1 MNKFEFIK
9 NNFSIDFLLSM
20 PTLWQLCAI
29 LVALGL
35 SFFSNQII
43 KNYVVGSAVN
53 NWKMATD
60 GLVRIISPIII
71 LIVLFFSKIYLDTF
85 QATPFLHIAISL
97 VNALIVIRLGVY
109 FIRYLTKPRP
119 WIRALENTIAS
130 LVWVIVALYL
140 FGLLSPI
147 RETLDQ
153 VQFSFGDNNFSL
165 FLVFQIL
172 FGSALAVLF
181 AVTLGQFI
189 ENRLMKVDQLDMNAR
204 VMINKVFKITLYVV
218 AVVVALS
225 SIGLDLTFLSVFGGA
240 FGVGLAFGMQ
250 KIASNYVC
258 GFIILLDKSIHIG
271 DILMVGEHYG
281 VVTLIRSRYTVLRK
295 LDGIE
300 VIIPNE
306 TLISENI
313 INHTLTDRKSRI
325 SIDVQISYK
334 SSVDK
339 AFEILLNSAR
349 NEPRVLNDP
358 APSVFLM
365 KFADSGI
372 DLMLSFYIVD
382 PEEGS
387 WGLKSDIYREI
398 WNEFQKQDI
407 DIPYPYRTVEIVN
420 SDKDKKII

>member
-9 NNFSIDFLLSM
+9 NNFNIDFLLSI
-20 PTLWQLCAI
+20 PTLLQLCAI

-53 NWKMATD
+53 NWKMAAD

-85 QATPFLHIAISL
+85 QTTPFLHIAISL

-130 LVWVIVALYL
+130 LVWVIVTLYL

-165 FLVFQIL
+165 FLVFQII

-204 VMINKVFKITLYVV
+204 VMLNKVFKITLYVI

-250 KIASNYVC
+250 KIASNYIC

-339 AFEILLNSAR
+339 AFEILLNSAK
-349 NEPRVLNDP
+349 NESRVLNDP

-398 WNEFQKQDI
+398 WSEFQKQDI
-407 DIPYPYRTVEIVN
+407 EIPYPYRTVEIIN
-420 SDKDKKII
+420 SDKDK

>member
-9 NNFSIDFLLSM
+9 NNFSLDFLLSM
-20 PTLWQLCAI
+20 TTLLQLSAI
-29 LVALGL
+29 LIALGL
-35 SFFSNQII
+35 SLFTNQVI
-43 KNYVVGSAVN
+43 KNYVVDSTKD

-71 LIVLFFSKIYLDTF
+71 LIVLFLSKIYLDTF
-85 QATPFLHIAISL
+85 QLAPILHIAISL
-97 VNALIVIRLGVY
+97 VNALIIIRLGVY
-109 FIRYLTKPRP
+109 FIRYIIKPRP

-130 LVWVIVALYL
+130 LVWIIVALYL

-147 RETLDQ
+147 RESLTQ
-153 VQFSFGDNNFSL
+153 IQFSFGENNFSL
-165 FLVFQIL
+165 FLALQVI
-172 FGSALAVLF
+172 FGSGIAVLF
-181 AVTLGQFI
+181 AVTIGQFI

-204 VMINKVFKITLYVV
+204 VMLNKILKITLYVV

-250 KIASNYVC
+250 KIASNYIC

-325 SIDVQISYK
+325 SVDVQISYK

-339 AFEILLNSAR
+339 AFEIMLNTAK
-349 NEPRVLNDP
+349 NESRVLNDP
-358 APSVFLM
+358 MPSVFLM

-372 DLMLSFYIVD
+372 DLMLSFYILD

-387 WGLKSDIYREI
+387 WGLKSDVYREI
-398 WNEFQKQDI
+398 WKEFQKHDI
-407 DIPYPYRTVEIVN
+407 EIPYPYRTVEIIN
-420 SDKDKKII
+420 SEKIKK

>member
-9 NNFSIDFLLSM
+9 NNFSLDFLLSM
-20 PTLWQLCAI
+20 TTLLQLSAI
-29 LVALGL
+29 LIALGL
-35 SFFSNQII
+35 SLFTNQVI
-43 KNYVVGSAVN
+43 KNYVVGSTKN

-71 LIVLFFSKIYLDTF
+71 LIVLFLSKIYLDTF
-85 QATPFLHIAISL
+85 QSAPILHIAISL
-97 VNALIVIRLGVY
+97 VNALIIIRLGVY
-109 FIRYLTKPRP
+109 FIRYIIKPRP

-130 LVWVIVALYL
+130 LVWIIVALYL

-147 RETLDQ
+147 RESLTQ
-153 VQFSFGDNNFSL
+153 IQFSFGENNFSL
-165 FLVFQIL
+165 FLALQVI
-172 FGSALAVLF
+172 FGSGIAVLF
-181 AVTLGQFI
+181 AVTIGQFI

-204 VMINKVFKITLYVV
+204 VMLNKILKITLYVV

-250 KIASNYVC
+250 KIASNYIC

-325 SIDVQISYK
+325 SVDVQISYK

-339 AFEILLNSAR
+339 AFEIMLNTAK
-349 NEPRVLNDP
+349 NESRVLNDP
-358 APSVFLM
+358 MPSVFLM

-372 DLMLSFYIVD
+372 DLMLSFYILD

-387 WGLKSDIYREI
+387 WGLKSDVYREI
-398 WNEFQKQDI
+398 WKEFQKHDI
-407 DIPYPYRTVEIVN
+407 EIPYPYRTVEIIN
-420 SDKDKKII
+420 SEKIKK

>member
-9 NNFSIDFLLSM
+9 NNFSLDFLLSI

-35 SFFSNQII
+35 SFFTNQII

-53 NWKMATD
+53 NWRIAAD

-71 LIVLFFSKIYLDTF
+71 LIVLFFSKIFLDTF
-85 QATPFLHIAISL
+85 QTTPFLHIAISL

-109 FIRYLTKPRP
+109 FIRYLIKPRP

-165 FLVFQIL
+165 FLVFQVI

-204 VMINKVFKITLYVV
+204 VMLNKVLKITLYVV

-339 AFEILLNSAR
+339 AFEILLNSAK
-349 NEPRVLNDP
+349 NESRVLNDP

-407 DIPYPYRTVEIVN
+407 EIPYPYRTVEIIN
-420 SDKDKKII
+420 SDKDK

>member
-9 NNFSIDFLLSM
+9 NNFSLDFLLSM
-20 PTLWQLCAI
+20 TTLSQLSAI
-29 LVALGL
+29 LIALGL
-35 SFFSNQII
+35 SLFTNQVI
-43 KNYVVGSAVN
+43 KNYVVDSTKN

-71 LIVLFFSKIYLDTF
+71 LIVLFLSKIYLDTF
-85 QATPFLHIAISL
+85 QSAPILHIAISL
-97 VNALIVIRLGVY
+97 VNALIIIRLGVY
-109 FIRYLTKPRP
+109 FIRYIIKPRP

-130 LVWVIVALYL
+130 LVWIIVALYL

-147 RETLDQ
+147 RESLTQ
-153 VQFSFGDNNFSL
+153 IQFSFGENNFSL
-165 FLVFQIL
+165 FLALQVI
-172 FGSALAVLF
+172 FGSGIAVLF
-181 AVTLGQFI
+181 AVTIGQFI

-204 VMINKVFKITLYVV
+204 VMLNKILKITLYVV

-250 KIASNYVC
+250 KIASNYIC

-271 DILMVGEHYG
+271 DILMVGDHYG

-325 SIDVQISYK
+325 SVDVQISYK

-339 AFEILLNSAR
+339 AFEIMLNTAK
-349 NEPRVLNDP
+349 NESRVLNDP
-358 APSVFLM
+358 MPSVFLM

-372 DLMLSFYIVD
+372 DLMLSFYILD

-387 WGLKSDIYREI
+387 WGLKSDVYREI
-398 WNEFQKQDI
+398 WKEFQKHDI
-407 DIPYPYRTVEIVN
+407 EIPYPYRTVEIIN
-420 SDKDKKII
+420 SEKIKK

>member
-9 NNFSIDFLLSM
+9 NNFNIDFLLST

-29 LVALGL
+29 LVAIGL
-35 SFFSNQII
+35 SFSFNQII

-53 NWKMATD
+53 NWKMAAD

-85 QATPFLHIAISL
+85 QTTPFLHIGISL

-119 WIRALENTIAS
+119 WIHALENTIAS
-130 LVWVIVALYL
+130 LVWVIVTLYL

-204 VMINKVFKITLYVV
+204 VMLNKVFKITLYVI

-250 KIASNYVC
+250 KIASNYIC

-339 AFEILLNSAR
+339 AFEILLNSAK
-349 NEPRVLNDP
+349 NESRVLNDP

-365 KFADSGI
+365 RFADSGI

-407 DIPYPYRTVEIVN
+407 EIPYPYRTVEIIN
-420 SDKDKKII
+420 SDKDK

>member
-9 NNFSIDFLLSM
+9 NNFSLDFLLSM
-20 PTLWQLCAI
+20 TTLLQLSAI
-29 LVALGL
+29 LIALGL
-35 SFFSNQII
+35 SLFTNQVI
-43 KNYVVGSAVN
+43 KNYVVDSTKN
-53 NWKMATD
+53 NWKMAID

-71 LIVLFFSKIYLDTF
+71 LIVLFLSKIYLDTF
-85 QATPFLHIAISL
+85 QSAPILHIAISL
-97 VNALIVIRLGVY
+97 VIALIIIRLGVY
-109 FIRYLTKPRP
+109 FIRYIIKPRP

-130 LVWVIVALYL
+130 LVWIIVALYL

-147 RETLDQ
+147 RESLTQ
-153 VQFSFGDNNFSL
+153 IQFSFGENNFSL
-165 FLVFQIL
+165 FLALQVI
-172 FGSALAVLF
+172 FGSGIAVLF
-181 AVTLGQFI
+181 AVTIGQFI

-204 VMINKVFKITLYVV
+204 VMLNKILKITLYVV

-250 KIASNYVC
+250 KIASNYIC

-325 SIDVQISYK
+325 SVDVQISYK

-339 AFEILLNSAR
+339 AFEIMLNTAK
-349 NEPRVLNDP
+349 NESRVLNDP
-358 APSVFLM
+358 MPSVFLM

-372 DLMLSFYIVD
+372 DLMLSFYILD

-387 WGLKSDIYREI
+387 WGLKSDVYREI
-398 WNEFQKQDI
+398 WKEFQKHDI
-407 DIPYPYRTVEIVN
+407 EIPYPYRTVEIIN
-420 SDKDKKII
+420 SEKIKK

>member
-29 LVALGL
+29 LIALGL

-53 NWKMATD
+53 NWKMAAD

-85 QATPFLHIAISL
+85 QTTPFLHIAITL

-119 WIRALENTIAS
+119 WIHALENTIAS

-165 FLVFQIL
+165 FLVFQII

-189 ENRLMKVDQLDMNAR
+189 ENRLMNVDQLDMNAR
-204 VMINKVFKITLYVV
+204 VMLNKVFKITLYVV

-339 AFEILLNSAR
+339 AFEILLNSAK
-349 NEPRVLNDP
+349 NESRVLNDP

-407 DIPYPYRTVEIVN
+407 EIPYPYRTVEIIN
-420 SDKDKKII
+420 SDKDK

>member
-9 NNFSIDFLLSM
+9 NNFSLDFLLSM

-29 LVALGL
+29 LIALGL

-53 NWKMATD
+53 NWKMAAD

-85 QATPFLHIAISL
+85 QTTPFLHIAISL

-204 VMINKVFKITLYVV
+204 VMLNKVFKITLYVV

-339 AFEILLNSAR
+339 AFEILLNSAK

-398 WNEFQKQDI
+398 WHEFQKQDI
-407 DIPYPYRTVEIVN
+407 EIPYPYRTVEIIN
-420 SDKDKKII
+420 SDKDK

>member
-9 NNFSIDFLLSM
+9 NNFSLDFLLSM
-20 PTLWQLCAI
+20 PTLWQICAI

-35 SFFSNQII
+35 SFFYNKII

-71 LIVLFFSKIYLDTF
+71 LIVLFFSKIFLDTF
-85 QATPFLHIAISL
+85 QTTPFLHIAISL

-165 FLVFQIL
+165 FLVFQVI

-204 VMINKVFKITLYVV
+204 VMLNKVLKITLYVV

-271 DILMVGEHYG
+271 DILMVGKHYG

-339 AFEILLNSAR
+339 AFEILLNSAK
-349 NEPRVLNDP
+349 NESRVLNDP

-398 WNEFQKQDI
+398 WNEFQKHDI
-407 DIPYPYRTVEIVN
+407 EIPYPYRTVEIIN
-420 SDKDKKII
+420 SDKEK

>member
-9 NNFSIDFLLSM
+9 NNFSLDFLLSM
-20 PTLWQLCAI
+20 TTLLQLSAI
-29 LVALGL
+29 LIALGL
-35 SFFSNQII
+35 SLFTNQVI
-43 KNYVVGSAVN
+43 KNYVVDSTKN

-71 LIVLFFSKIYLDTF
+71 LIVLFLSKIYLDTF
-85 QATPFLHIAISL
+85 QSAPILHIAISL
-97 VNALIVIRLGVY
+97 VNALIIIRLGVY
-109 FIRYLTKPRP
+109 FIRYIIKPRP

-130 LVWVIVALYL
+130 LVWIIVALYL

-147 RETLDQ
+147 RESLTQ
-153 VQFSFGDNNFSL
+153 IQFSFGENNFSL
-165 FLVFQIL
+165 FLALQVI
-172 FGSALAVLF
+172 FGSGIAVLF
-181 AVTLGQFI
+181 AVTIGQFI

-204 VMINKVFKITLYVV
+204 VMLNKILKITLYVV

-250 KIASNYVC
+250 KIASNYIC

-325 SIDVQISYK
+325 SVDVQISYK

-339 AFEILLNSAR
+339 AFEIMLNTAK
-349 NEPRVLNDP
+349 NESRVLNDP
-358 APSVFLM
+358 MPSVFLM

-372 DLMLSFYIVD
+372 DLMLSFYILD

-387 WGLKSDIYREI
+387 WGLKSDVYREI
-398 WNEFQKQDI
+398 WKEFQKHDI
-407 DIPYPYRTVEIVN
+407 EIPYPYRTVEIIN
-420 SDKDKKII
+420 SEKIKK

>member
-9 NNFSIDFLLSM
+9 NNFSLDFLLSM
-20 PTLWQLCAI
+20 TTLSQLSAI

-35 SFFSNQII
+35 SLFTNQVI
-43 KNYVVGSAVN
+43 KNYVVGSAKN

-71 LIVLFFSKIYLDTF
+71 LIVLFLSKIYLDSF
-85 QATPFLHIAISL
+85 QSAPILHIAISL
-97 VNALIVIRLGVY
+97 VNALIIIRLGVY
-109 FIRYLTKPRP
+109 FIRYIIKPRP

-130 LVWVIVALYL
+130 LVWIIVALYL

-147 RETLDQ
+147 RESLTQ
-153 VQFSFGDNNFSL
+153 IQFSFGENNFSL
-165 FLVFQIL
+165 FLALQVI
-172 FGSALAVLF
+172 FGSGIAVLF
-181 AVTLGQFI
+181 AVTIGQFI

-204 VMINKVFKITLYVV
+204 VMLNKILKITLYVV

-250 KIASNYVC
+250 KIASNYIC

-325 SIDVQISYK
+325 SVDVQISYK

-339 AFEILLNSAR
+339 AFEIMLNTAK
-349 NEPRVLNDP
+349 NESRVLNDP
-358 APSVFLM
+358 MPSVFLM

-372 DLMLSFYIVD
+372 DLMLSFYILD

-387 WGLKSDIYREI
+387 WGLKSDVYREI
-398 WNEFQKQDI
+398 WKEFQKHDI
-407 DIPYPYRTVEIVN
+407 EIPYPYRTVEIIN
-420 SDKDKKII
+420 SEKIKK

>member
-9 NNFSIDFLLSM
+9 NDFSLDFLMSI
-20 PTLWQLCAI
+20 PVLWQLCAI
-29 LVALGL
+29 LLAIGL
-35 SFFSNQII
+35 SFFTNQII
-43 KNYVVGSAVN
+43 KNYVIGSAGK
-53 NWKMATD
+53 NWKIATD
-60 GLVRIISPIII
+60 GIVRIISPIII
-71 LIVLFFSKIYLDTF
+71 LIVLFFSKIYLETF
-85 QATPFLHIAISL
+85 QTASILGIAITL
-97 VNALIVIRLGVY
+97 INALIVIRLGVY
-109 FIRYLTKPRP
+109 FIRYLVKPRP

-147 RETLDQ
+147 RESLVQ
-153 VQFSFGDNNFSL
+153 VQFSFGDNDFSL
-165 FLVFQIL
+165 FLVLQVL

-204 VMINKVFKITLYVV
+204 VMLNKVFKITLYVV

-339 AFEILLNSAR
+339 AFEILLNSAK
-349 NEPRVLNDP
+349 NESRVLNDP

-372 DLMLSFYIVD
+372 DIMLSFYIVD

-398 WNEFQKQDI
+398 WDEFQKHGI
-407 DIPYPYRTVEIVN
+407 EIPYPYRTVEIIN
-420 SDKDKKII
+420 SDKDK

>member
-9 NNFSIDFLLSM
+9 HNFSLDYLLSM
-20 PTLWQLCAI
+20 TTLSQFCAI
-29 LVALGL
+29 LIAFGL
-35 SFFSNQII
+35 SFFTNQII
-43 KNYVVGSAVN
+43 KNYVVGSTKN
-53 NWKMATD
+53 NWKIAID

-71 LIVLFFSKIYLDTF
+71 LIVLFISKIYLDTLHT
-85 QATPFLHIAISL
+85 TPILHIAISL

-109 FIRYLTKPRP
+109 FIRYIIKPRP

-130 LVWVIVALYL
+130 LVWIIVALYL

-147 RETLDQ
+147 RDSLAQ
-153 VQFSFGDNNFSL
+153 IQFSFGENNFSL
-165 FLVFQIL
+165 FLALQVL
-172 FGSALAVLF
+172 FGSTLAVLF
-181 AVTLGQFI
+181 AVTIGQFI

-204 VMINKVFKITLYVV
+204 VMLNKILKITLYVV

-225 SIGLDLTFLSVFGGA
+225 SIGLDLTFLSIFGGA

-250 KIASNYVC
+250 KIASNYIC

-339 AFEILLNSAR
+339 AFEIMLNTAK
-349 NEPRVLNDP
+349 NEARVLNDP
-358 APSVFLM
+358 EPSVFLM

-372 DLMLSFYIVD
+372 DLMLSFYILD

-387 WGLKSDIYREI
+387 WGLKSDVYREI
-398 WNEFQKQDI
+398 WKEFQKHGI
-407 DIPYPYRTVEIVN
+407 EIPYPYRTVEIIN
-420 SDKDKKII
+420 SEKIKK

>member
-9 NNFSIDFLLSM
+9 NNFSLDFLLSM

-85 QATPFLHIAISL
+85 QTTPFLHIAISL

-130 LVWVIVALYL
+130 LVWVIVTLYL

-165 FLVFQIL
+165 FLVFQII

-204 VMINKVFKITLYVV
+204 VMLNKVFKITLYVI

-250 KIASNYVC
+250 KIASNYIC

-339 AFEILLNSAR
+339 AFEILLNSAK
-349 NEPRVLNDP
+349 NESRVLNDP

-407 DIPYPYRTVEIVN
+407 EIPYPYRTVEIIN
-420 SDKDKKII
+420 SDKDK

>member
-9 NNFSIDFLLSM
+9 NNFSLDFLLSM
-20 PTLWQLCAI
+20 TTLLQLSAI
-29 LVALGL
+29 LIALGL
-35 SFFSNQII
+35 SLFTNQVI
-43 KNYVVGSAVN
+43 KNYVVGSAKN

-71 LIVLFFSKIYLDTF
+71 LIVLFLSKIYLDTF
-85 QATPFLHIAISL
+85 QSAPILHIAISL
-97 VNALIVIRLGVY
+97 VNALIIIRLGVY
-109 FIRYLTKPRP
+109 FIRYIIKPRP

-130 LVWVIVALYL
+130 LVWIIVALYL

-147 RETLDQ
+147 RESLTQ
-153 VQFSFGDNNFSL
+153 IQFSFGENNFSL
-165 FLVFQIL
+165 FLALQVI
-172 FGSALAVLF
+172 FGSGIAVLF
-181 AVTLGQFI
+181 AVTIGQFI

-204 VMINKVFKITLYVV
+204 VMLNKILKITLYVV

-250 KIASNYVC
+250 KIASNYIC

-325 SIDVQISYK
+325 SVDVQISYK

-339 AFEILLNSAR
+339 AFEIMLNTAK
-349 NEPRVLNDP
+349 NESRVLNDP
-358 APSVFLM
+358 MPSVFLM

-372 DLMLSFYIVD
+372 DLMLSFYILD

-387 WGLKSDIYREI
+387 WGLKSDVYREI
-398 WNEFQKQDI
+398 WKEFQKHDI
-407 DIPYPYRTVEIVN
+407 EIPYPYRTVEIIN
-420 SDKDKKII
+420 SEKIKK

>member
-9 NNFSIDFLLSM
+9 NNFSLDFLLSI

-29 LVALGL
+29 LAALGL
-35 SFFSNQII
+35 SFFTNQII

-71 LIVLFFSKIYLDTF
+71 LIVLFLSKIYLDTF
-85 QATPFLHIAISL
+85 QTTSILHIAISL
-97 VNALIVIRLGVY
+97 INALIVIRLGIY
-109 FIRYLTKPRP
+109 FIRYLIKPSP

-147 RETLDQ
+147 RETLTQ
-153 VQFSFGDNNFSL
+153 IQFSFGDNNFSL
-165 FLVFQIL
+165 FLVLQVI

-204 VMINKVFKITLYVV
+204 VMLNKILKITLYVV

-225 SIGLDLTFLSVFGGA
+225 SIGLDLTFLSIFGGA

-281 VVTLIRSRYTVLRK
+281 AVTLIRSRYTVLRK

-339 AFEILLNSAR
+339 AFEIMLNSAK
-349 NEPRVLNDP
+349 NESRVLNDP
-358 APSVFLM
+358 EPSVFLM

-398 WNEFQKQDI
+398 WDEFQKHGI
-407 DIPYPYRTVEIVN
+407 EIPYPYRTVEIIN
-420 SDKDKKII
+420 SDKENKII

>member
-9 NNFSIDFLLSM
+9 NNFSIDFLLSV

-29 LVALGL
+29 LIALGL

-60 GLVRIISPIII
+60 GLIRIISPIII
-71 LIVLFFSKIYLDTF
+71 LIILFFSKIYLDTF
-85 QATPFLHIAISL
+85 QTTPFLHIAISL
-97 VNALIVIRLGVY
+97 VNALIVIRLGFY

-204 VMINKVFKITLYVV
+204 VMLNKVFKITLYVI

-339 AFEILLNSAR
+339 AFEILLNSAK
-349 NEPRVLNDP
+349 NESRVLNDP

-387 WGLKSDIYREI
+387 WGLKSDIYRDI

-407 DIPYPYRTVEIVN
+407 EIPYPYRTVEIIN

>member
-9 NNFSIDFLLSM
+9 NNFSLDFMLSM
-20 PTLWQLCAI
+20 PTLWQFLAI
-29 LVALGL
+29 FLALSL
-35 SFFSNQII
+35 SFFTNKFI
-43 KNYVVGSAVN
+43 KNYVVGTTKD
-53 NWKMATD
+53 NWKIATD
-60 GLVRIISPIII
+60 GLIRIISPIII
-71 LIVLFFSKIYLDTF
+71 LVILFFSKIYLDTF
-85 QATPFLHIAISL
+85 QSTLFLHIAISL

-119 WIRALENTIAS
+119 WIRALENTIAT
-130 LVWVIVALYL
+130 LVWFIVALYL

-147 RETLDQ
+147 RDSLAQ
-153 VQFSFGDNNFSL
+153 IQFSFGDNTFSL
-165 FLVFQIL
+165 LLALQVI

-181 AVTLGQFI
+181 AVTIGQFI
-189 ENRLMKVDQLDMNAR
+189 ENRLMKVDQLDMNAK
-204 VMINKVFKITLYVV
+204 VMLNKILKITLYVV
-218 AVVVALS
+218 AVVIALS
-225 SIGLDLTFLSVFGGA
+225 SIGLDLTFLSIFGGA

-313 INHTLTDRKSRI
+313 INHTLSDRKSRI

-339 AFEILLNSAR
+339 AFEIMLNAAK
-349 NEPRVLNDP
+349 NESRVLNDP
-358 APSVFLM
+358 EPTVFLM

-372 DLMLSFYIVD
+372 DLMLSFYILD

-398 WNEFQKQDI
+398 WDEFQKGGI
-407 DIPYPYRTVEIVN
+407 EIPYPYRTVEIIN
-420 SDKDKKII
+420 SEKDK

>member
-9 NNFSIDFLLSM
+9 HNFSIDYLLSM
-20 PTLWQLCAI
+20 TTLLQFCAI
-29 LVALGL
+29 LIAFGL
-35 SFFSNQII
+35 SFFTNQII
-43 KNYVVGSAVN
+43 KNYVVDSTKN
-53 NWKMATD
+53 NWKIAID

-71 LIVLFFSKIYLDTF
+71 LIVLFISKIYLDTL
-85 QATPFLHIAISL
+85 QNTPILHIAISL

-109 FIRYLTKPRP
+109 FIRYIIKPRP

-130 LVWVIVALYL
+130 LVWIIVALYL

-147 RETLDQ
+147 RDSLAQ
-153 VQFSFGDNNFSL
+153 IQFSFGENNFSL
-165 FLVFQIL
+165 FLALQVL

-181 AVTLGQFI
+181 AVTIGQFI

-204 VMINKVFKITLYVV
+204 VMLNKILKITLYVV

-250 KIASNYVC
+250 KIASNYIC

-339 AFEILLNSAR
+339 AFEIMLNTAK
-349 NEPRVLNDP
+349 NEARVLNDP
-358 APSVFLM
+358 EPSVFLM

-372 DLMLSFYIVD
+372 DLMLSFYILD

-387 WGLKSDIYREI
+387 WGLKSDVYREI
-398 WNEFQKQDI
+398 WKEFQKYGI
-407 DIPYPYRTVEIVN
+407 EIPYPYRTVEIIN
-420 SDKDKKII
+420 SEKIKK

>member
-1 MNKFEFIK
+1 MYKR
-9 NNFSIDFLLSM
+9 
-20 PTLWQLCAI
+20 Q
-29 LVALGL
+29 
-35 SFFSNQII
+35 
-43 KNYVVGSAVN
+43 
-53 NWKMATD
+53 
-60 GLVRIISPIII
+60 
-71 LIVLFFSKIYLDTF
+71 YLETF
-85 QATPFLHIAISL
+85 QTASILGIAITL
-97 VNALIVIRLGVY
+97 INALIVIRLGVY
-109 FIRYLTKPRP
+109 FIRYLVKPRP

-147 RETLDQ
+147 RESLVQ
-153 VQFSFGDNNFSL
+153 VQFSFGDNDFSL
-165 FLVFQIL
+165 FLVLQVL

-204 VMINKVFKITLYVV
+204 VMLNKVFKITLYVV

-339 AFEILLNSAR
+339 AFEILLNSAK
-349 NEPRVLNDP
+349 NESRVLNDP

-372 DLMLSFYIVD
+372 DIMLSFYIVD

-398 WNEFQKQDI
+398 WDEFQKYGI
-407 DIPYPYRTVEIVN
+407 EIPYPYRTVEIIN
-420 SDKDKKII
+420 SDKDK